1 MMKSHQL
8 GFLAVL
14 LGALCASIDTSAEDT
29 SMVQRTSIAAAE
41 LPVEGKVP
49 SLGHATAWLNSEPL
63 SAADLGGKVVLIDFW
78 TYTCINWRR
87 TLPYLRAWEQKY
99 RDNGLVVIG
108 VHTPEFSFE
117 KDIGN
122 VRRAAKDQNVVYPIA
137 MDSDYAIWNAF
148 KNQYWPALY
157 FVDAQGRIRHHQFG
171 EGDYEHSEVI
181 IQQLLA
187 EAGHSSFERQLV
199 SVEGHG
205 AEAGADWTS
214 LRSPEAYVGYARAER
229 FASPGGELL
238 DKPRVYAAPARLK
251 LNELA
256 LAGDWTTKK
265 ESAVLNKAN
274 GKITYGFHARDVHL
288 VMGPA
293 ARGAS
298 VRFRVLIDG
307 QPPGASRGVD
317 VDEEGHG
324 TVDEPRMYQ
333 LIRQPVPIADRQFE
347 IEFLDPGAEVFVFTF
362 G

>member
-1 MMKSHQL
+1 MKAHQL
-8 GFLAVL
+8 CFLAIL
-14 LGALCASIDTSAEDT
+14 LGALCASIDTSAEHT
-29 SMVQRTSIAAAE
+29 SMVQRTSTTAAE
-41 LPVEGKVP
+41 LPVEGKLP

-63 SAADLGGKVVLIDFW
+63 SAADLRGKVVLIDFW

-122 VRRAAKDQNVVYPIA
+122 VRGAAKDQNVDYPIA

-171 EGDYEHSEVI
+171 EGDYEQSEVI

-187 EAGHSSFERQLV
+187 EAGHSSSERQLV

-205 AEAGADWTS
+205 AEAAADWTS
-214 LRSPEAYVGYARAER
+214 LRSPEAYVGYARAEH
-229 FASPGGELL
+229 FASSGGALL
-238 DKPRVYAAPARLK
+238 DRPRVYAASARLK
-251 LNELA
+251 LNEWA
-256 LAGDWTTKK
+256 LAGDWTTRK

-274 GKITYGFHARDVHL
+274 GKVIYRFHARDVHL

-317 VDEEGHG
+317 VDDEGHG
-324 TVDEPRMYQ
+324 TADGPRMYQ
-333 LIRQPVPIADRQFE
+333 LIRQSAPIADRQFE

>member
-1 MMKSHQL
+1 MKARQL
-8 GFLAVL
+8 WFLAGL
-14 LGALCASIDTSAEDT
+14 LSALCASIDTSAEDT
-29 SMVQRTSIAAAE
+29 SMEQRTSIAAAE
-41 LPVEGKVP
+41 LPVEGKLP

-63 SAADLGGKVVLIDFW
+63 SAADLRGKVVLIDFW

-87 TLPYLRAWEQKY
+87 TLPYLRAWDQKY

-122 VRRAAKDQNVVYPIA
+122 VRKVAKDQNVDYPIA
-137 MDSDYAIWNAF
+137 MDSDYAIWDAF
-148 KNQYWPALY
+148 KNRYWPALY
-157 FVDAQGRIRHHQFG
+157 FVDKQGRIRHHQFG
-171 EGDYEHSEVI
+171 EGDYEQSEVI

-187 EAGHSSFERQLV
+187 EAGHSSFERRLV
-199 SVEGHG
+199 SVEGQG
-205 AEAGADWTS
+205 AEAGADWSS
-214 LRSPEAYVGYARAER
+214 LRSPEAYVGYGRAEH
-229 FASPGGELL
+229 FASPGGELR
-238 DKPRVYAAPARLK
+238 DQPRVYAAPARLK
-251 LNELA
+251 LNEWA
-256 LAGDWTTKK
+256 LAGDWTTRE
-265 ESAVLNKAN
+265 ESAVLHKAN

-288 VMGPA
+288 VMGPGA
-293 ARGAS
+293 GGAS

-317 VDEEGHG
+317 VDDEGHG

-333 LIRQPVPIADRQFE
+333 LIRQPAPITDRQFE